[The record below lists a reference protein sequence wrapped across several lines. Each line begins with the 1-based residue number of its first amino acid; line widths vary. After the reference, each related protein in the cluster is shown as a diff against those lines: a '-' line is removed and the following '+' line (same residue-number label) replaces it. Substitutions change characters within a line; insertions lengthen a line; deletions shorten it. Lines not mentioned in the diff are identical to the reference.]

1 MIKKLLLIFSF
12 IILATIAFNGT
23 TYAIQTGEII
33 VITEELSKLNKLY
46 KEGFITEEEFSKA
59 KSILLNPDS
68 GTTKEELSKLN
79 KLYKEGFITEEEFSK
94 AKSILLD
101 SASGTTEKEEKKWW
115 QWPDEEME
123 EKRKAVILKKQK
135 LTAVERRD
143 LEELEKEE
151 LKAAKKA
158 ERERKLD
165 EEVEIERACEEDP
178 QSKEC
183 RSAGGSLKRL
193 LTTIKIR
200 SSATSIKEKKER
212 ELEKQASLE
221 EQKRNKAEKAAAK
234 RAEVAA
240 KKAEK
245 KRLKAERKKAC
256 LEDPESKACKEG
268 KRKKFL
274 IF

>member
-1 MIKKLLLIFSF
+1 MIKKLLLTLSF
-12 IILATIAFNGT
+12 IALATIVFSGT
-23 TYAIQTGEII
+23 TYAAQEGETI
-33 VITEELSKLNKLY
+33 VITEELTKLVNLY
-46 KEGFITEEEFSKA
+46 KEGVITEEEFSKA

-68 GTTKEELSKLN
+68 NLSK
-79 KLYKEGFITEEEFSK
+79 
-94 AKSILLD
+94 
-101 SASGTTEKEEKKWW
+101 EKK
-115 QWPDEEME
+115 
-123 EKRKAVILKKQK
+123 KKKKKKKAVIFKKKK

>member
-1 MIKKLLLIFSF
+1 MIKKLLLTLSF
-12 IILATIAFNGT
+12 IALATIAFSGT
-23 TYAIQTGEII
+23 TYAAQEGETI
-33 VITEELSKLNKLY
+33 VITEELTKLINLY
-46 KEGFITEEEFSKA
+46 KEGVITEEEFSKA

-68 GTTKEELSKLN
+68 NLSK
-79 KLYKEGFITEEEFSK
+79 
-94 AKSILLD
+94 
-101 SASGTTEKEEKKWW
+101 EKK
-115 QWPDEEME
+115 
-123 EKRKAVILKKQK
+123 KKKKKKKAVIFKKKK

-234 RAEVAA
+234 RAEAAA

>member
-1 MIKKLLLIFSF
+1 MIKKLLLTLSF
-12 IILATIAFNGT
+12 IALATIAFSGT
-23 TYAIQTGEII
+23 TYAAQEGETI
-33 VITEELSKLNKLY
+33 VITEELTKLINLY
-46 KEGFITEEEFSKA
+46 KEGVITEEEFSKA

-68 GTTKEELSKLN
+68 DISK
-79 KLYKEGFITEEEFSK
+79 
-94 AKSILLD
+94 
-101 SASGTTEKEEKKWW
+101 KK
-115 QWPDEEME
+115 
-123 EKRKAVILKKQK
+123 KKK
-135 LTAVERRD
+135 LTAAERRD

-165 EEVEIERACEEDP
+165 EEAEIERACKEDP

-183 RSAGGSLKRL
+183 RSAGAGLKRL
-193 LTTIKIR
+193 LTKIKII
-200 SSATSIKEKKER
+200 SSATSKKEKKER

-256 LEDPESKACKEG
+256 SEDPESKACKEG

>member
-1 MIKKLLLIFSF
+1 MIKKLLLTLSF
-12 IILATIAFNGT
+12 IALATIAFSGT
-23 TYAIQTGEII
+23 TYAAQEGETI
-33 VITEELSKLNKLY
+33 VITEELTKLVNLY
-46 KEGFITEEEFSKA
+46 KEGVITEEEFSKA

-68 GTTKEELSKLN
+68 NLSK
-79 KLYKEGFITEEEFSK
+79 
-94 AKSILLD
+94 
-101 SASGTTEKEEKKWW
+101 EKK
-115 QWPDEEME
+115 
-123 EKRKAVILKKQK
+123 KKKKAVIFKKKK

-221 EQKRNKAEKAAAK
+221 EQERNKAERAAAK
-234 RAEVAA
+234 RAEAA
-240 KKAEK
+240 TKKAEK
-245 KRLKAERKKAC
+245 RRLKAAWKKAC
-256 LEDPESKACKEG
+256 SDDPESKTCKEG
-268 KRKKFL
+268 KPSEKIKNVLKKIEKKL
-274 IF
+274 GG

>member
-1 MIKKLLLIFSF
+1 MIKKLLLTLSF
-12 IILATIAFNGT
+12 IALATIVFSGT
-23 TYAIQTGEII
+23 TYAAQEGETI
-33 VITEELSKLNKLY
+33 VITEELTKLVNLY
-46 KEGFITEEEFSKA
+46 KEGVITEEEFSKA

-68 GTTKEELSKLN
+68 NLSK
-79 KLYKEGFITEEEFSK
+79 
-94 AKSILLD
+94 
-101 SASGTTEKEEKKWW
+101 EKKR
-115 QWPDEEME
+115 
-123 EKRKAVILKKQK
+123 KKKKKKAVIFKKKK

>member
-23 TYAIQTGEII
+23 TYAAQTGEII
-33 VITEELSKLNKLY
+33 VITEE
-46 KEGFITEEEFSKA
+46 I
-59 KSILLNPDS
+59 
-68 GTTKEELSKLN
+68 SKLN

-143 LEELEKEE
+143 LEKLKATKKAEKHVEKKQKLTAAERRDLEELEKEE

-158 ERERKLD
+158 ERERKS
-165 EEVEIERACEEDP
+165 E
-178 QSKEC
+178 
-183 RSAGGSLKRL
+183 
-193 LTTIKIR
+193 
-200 SSATSIKEKKER
+200 
-212 ELEKQASLE
+212 
-221 EQKRNKAEKAAAK
+221 
-234 RAEVAA
+234 
-240 KKAEK
+240 
-245 KRLKAERKKAC
+245 ERKRQAEEKELARQTC
-256 LEDPESKACKEG
+256 KDNPEVKCPSTVL
-268 KRKKFL
+268 RTLKKL
-274 IF
+274 NIFKKN

>member
-1 MIKKLLLIFSF
+1 MIKKLLLTLSF
-12 IILATIAFNGT
+12 IVLATIAFNGT
-23 TYAIQTGEII
+23 THAAQEGETI
-33 VITEELSKLNKLY
+33 VISEELTKLINLY
-46 KEGFITEEEFSKA
+46 KEGVITEEEFSKA

-68 GTTKEELSKLN
+68 DISK
-79 KLYKEGFITEEEFSK
+79 
-94 AKSILLD
+94 
-101 SASGTTEKEEKKWW
+101 KKKI
-115 QWPDEEME
+115 D
-123 EKRKAVILKKQK
+123 KKK

-165 EEVEIERACEEDP
+165 EEAEIERACKKDP

-183 RSAGGSLKRL
+183 RSGASLKRL
-193 LTTIKIR
+193 LKKIKII

-221 EQKRNKAEKAAAK
+221 EQKRIKAENAAAK
-234 RAEVAA
+234 RAEAAA

-256 LEDPESKACKEG
+256 SEDPESKACKEG

-274 IF
+274 FF